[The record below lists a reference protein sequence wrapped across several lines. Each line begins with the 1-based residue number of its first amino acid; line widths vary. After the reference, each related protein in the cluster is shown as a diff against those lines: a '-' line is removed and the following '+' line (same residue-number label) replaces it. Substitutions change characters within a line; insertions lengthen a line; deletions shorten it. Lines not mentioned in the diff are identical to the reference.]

1 MRIIR
6 SMLVAAAA
14 LLGAGLGA
22 GGTAQADITV
32 GFVTA
37 LSGPVSSIGIPYAR
51 GIAVGMA
58 TIGEVGGQRIR
69 LIQLDDQSDP
79 SAAARN
85 ARKLIEEDRIDV
97 LIGTAGAPMSLAMVG
112 ISLEQQVPFI
122 IIANALVAGERGAWT
137 LTVPQPASLMVAAT
151 VQHMRAAG
159 IRTVGYIGFNDA
171 WGDLVYDALNG
182 SAGPA
187 GIRVLT
193 NERYGRTDT
202 SVTAQALRIVA
213 ARPDAILTGGS
224 GTPGA
229 LPHLALAE
237 RGYRGPQYSTHAV
250 INQDFI
256 RVGGASVQGLIAPT
270 GPIVVADQLPESNP
284 IRRVALDYRAAYQ
297 RVHNAPVVEAF
308 SAYAFDG
315 WLIFADAA
323 RRALAAG
330 ATPGTPAFRR
340 ALRDAMVTT
349 RELVGAHAVY
359 TFTPNER
366 YGVDERGRVMVRLQG
381 TEWQLLP

>member
-1 MRIIR
+1 MRIFR
-6 SMLVAAAA
+6 TLLVAAG
-14 LLGAGLGA
+14 LLGGGA
-22 GGTAQADITV
+22 AQADITV
-32 GFVTA
+32 GVVTA
-37 LSGPVSSIGIPYAR
+37 LSGSTASIGIPYGR

-58 TIGEVGGQRIR
+58 TIGEVAGQRIR

-85 ARKLIEEDRIDV
+85 ARKLIEEDHVDI
-97 LIGTAGAPMSLAMVG
+97 LIGSASAPSSLGMVG
-112 ISLEQQVPFI
+112 ISAEQGVPFI

-159 IRTVGYIGFNDA
+159 IRTVGYIGFSDA

-182 SAGPA
+182 AAGPA

-256 RVGGASVQGLIAPT
+256 RVGGAAVQGLIAPT
-270 GPIVVADQLPESNP
+270 GPMVVADQLPESNP
-284 IRRVALDYRAAYQ
+284 IRRVALDFRAAYQ
-297 RVHNAPVVEAF
+297 RVHNEPVVEAF
-308 SAYAFDG
+308 SAYAYDG
-315 WLIFADAA
+315 WLIFTDAA
-323 RRALAAG
+323 RRALAG
-330 ATPGTPAFRR
+330 GTRPGTPEFRR

-349 RELVGAHAVY
+349 RELVGTHAIY

-366 YGVDERGRVMVRLQG
+366 YGVDERARVMVRLQG
-381 TEWQLLP
+381 NEWRLLP

>member
-1 MRIIR
+1 MRIFR
-6 SMLVAAAA
+6 TLLVAAGV
-14 LLGAGLGA
+14 LVG

-32 GFVTA
+32 GVVTA
-37 LSGPVSSIGIPYAR
+37 LSGSTASIGIPYGR

-58 TIGEVGGQRIR
+58 TIGEVAGQRIR

-79 SAAARN
+79 SAASRN
-85 ARKLIEEDRIDV
+85 ARKLIEEDRVDI
-97 LIGTAGAPMSLAMVG
+97 LIGSASAPSSLGMVG
-112 ISLEQQVPFI
+112 ISAEQGVPFI

-159 IRTVGYIGFNDA
+159 IRTVGYIGFSDA

-182 SAGPA
+182 AAGPA

-256 RVGGASVQGLIAPT
+256 RVGAIRPCTAAP
-270 GPIVVADQLPESNP
+270 PI
-284 IRRVALDYRAAYQ
+284 
-297 RVHNAPVVEAF
+297 
-308 SAYAFDG
+308 SACTTSR
-315 WLIFADAA
+315 WWKRSRPTPLT
-323 RRALAAG
+323 AG
-330 ATPGTPAFRR
+330 
-340 ALRDAMVTT
+340 
-349 RELVGAHAVY
+349 
-359 TFTPNER
+359 
-366 YGVDERGRVMVRLQG
+366 
-381 TEWQLLP
+381 

>member
-1 MRIIR
+1 MRIFR
-6 SMLVAAAA
+6 YMLVLAAA
-14 LLGAGLGA
+14 LLSGGAA
-22 GGTAQADITV
+22 HADITV
-32 GFVTA
+32 GVVTA
-37 LSGPVSSIGIPYAR
+37 LSGSTASIGIPYAR
-51 GIAVGMA
+51 GVAVGMA

-79 SAAARN
+79 TAAARN
-85 ARKLIEEDRIDV
+85 ARKLIEEDKVDI
-97 LIGTAGAPMSLAMVG
+97 LIGSAGAPMSLAMVG

-159 IRTVGYIGFNDA
+159 IRTVGYIGFSDA
-171 WGDLVYDALNG
+171 WGDLVYDALNNN
-182 SAGPA
+182 AGPA

-270 GPIVVADQLPESNP
+270 GPMVVAGQLPESNP
-284 IRRVALDYRAAYQ
+284 IRRVALDFRAAYQ
-297 RVHNAPVVEAF
+297 RVHNEPVVEAF
-308 SAYAFDG
+308 SAYAYDG

-323 RRALAAG
+323 RRALATG
-330 ATPGTPAFRR
+330 ATPGTPEFRR

-349 RELVGAHAVY
+349 RELVGTHAIY

-366 YGVDERGRVMVRLQG
+366 YGVDERARVMVRLQG
-381 TEWQLLP
+381 TEWRLLP

>member
-1 MRIIR
+1 
-6 SMLVAAAA
+6 
-14 LLGAGLGA
+14 
-22 GGTAQADITV
+22 
-32 GFVTA
+32 
-37 LSGPVSSIGIPYAR
+37 
-51 GIAVGMA
+51 
-58 TIGEVGGQRIR
+58 
-69 LIQLDDQSDP
+69 
-79 SAAARN
+79 
-85 ARKLIEEDRIDV
+85 
-97 LIGTAGAPMSLAMVG
+97 MVG
-112 ISLEQQVPFI
+112 ISAEQGVPFI

-151 VQHMRAAG
+151 VAHMRAAG
-159 IRTVGYIGFNDA
+159 IHSVGYIGFSDA

-182 SAGPA
+182 AAGPA

-213 ARPDAILTGGS
+213 AHPDAILTGGS

-229 LPHLALAE
+229 LPHLALVE

-256 RVGGASVQGLIAPT
+256 RVGGAAVQGLIAPT

-284 IRRVALDYRAAYQ
+284 IRRVAMDFRAAYQ
-297 RVHNAPVVEAF
+297 RVHNEPVVEAF
-308 SAYAFDG
+308 SAYAYDG

-323 RRALAAG
+323 RRALAG
-330 ATPGTPAFRR
+330 GTTPGTPEFRR

-349 RELVGAHAVY
+349 HELVGTHAVY
-359 TFTPNER
+359 NFTPNER
-366 YGVDERGRVMVRLQG
+366 YGVDERSRVLVRLQG
-381 TEWQLLP
+381 NEWRLIQ